1 MNHFWSLQDSVG
13 GIDENQGPGT
23 VKQRLFFVV
32 RKELTD
38 EEIIKK
44 IGKIRFS
51 QILSFYNLK
60 SLFKNQ
66 TIYKYLE

>member
-1 MNHFWSLQDSVG
+1 MFYQEAVTSNPSQT
-13 GIDENQGPGT
+13 QGT

-44 IGKIRFS
+44 IGKI
-51 QILSFYNLK
+51 Y
-60 SLFKNQ
+60 
-66 TIYKYLE
+66 TIFLRNTYVCGVCHLGLIFTI

>member
-1 MNHFWSLQDSVG
+1 MQDSVG

-44 IGKIRFS
+44 IGKIKFS
-51 QILSFYNLK
+51 QIRSFYNLK

>member
-1 MNHFWSLQDSVG
+1 MFYQEAVTSNPSQT
-13 GIDENQGPGT
+13 QGT

-44 IGKIRFS
+44 IGKIYQKKF
-51 QILSFYNLK
+51 I
-60 SLFKNQ
+60 
-66 TIYKYLE
+66 